1 MDGIK
6 GKTWGPSSVQRDRHH
21 RASWVFGEGRWSK
34 SAPNLEKSL
43 KHIGGHSN
51 IGALQE
57 LGEWSLRKFSI
68 FKPRENLCATSLFL
82 CLRHVPDYEEDEWP
96 EFPGDPKS
104 ASYNSYNG
112 NATEMGP
119 ALRRL
124 LFRRPSATTS
134 TLCNMTVILASV
146 AAGFDIRTAN
156 YTAIQ
161 PRAGASEEQQ
171 PDMVVSPLYMT
182 GGPAAGVS
190 GSGAPVPAS
199 RSVWNHTGTASSAPT
214 YNSRDTSFIGNR
226 RDAYLSAVRD
236 NFISPGSD
244 FHEVYTSAT
253 GYPHNTYH
261 GTQTKYRPSVNF
273 DVPMRFAEA
282 VDPFSNSSGAAA
294 TSRHSTPGHPADTTT
309 STTGSVSPRKSSLLS
324 ECDDMALISLSPSQ
338 DKAFTEYQRQLS
350 DTSSSVFETPKTTPK
365 TTPQRYNVKFEDA
378 LRQSP
383 SYSHRRSPSNT
394 SSISY
399 PFHDARN
406 FTSPTDGDIPVIKPP
421 PRRQNSSSSE
431 VTVHGTPERPVTLDI
446 IPRPRPHAS
455 ILKRTSP
462 VHIASRSSP
471 GRTSRI
477 TPTPSDSM
485 STGADDAS
493 YVSARSAPSPGSTP
507 PHIEH
512 MRTLLD
518 IDMEGQKADGTA
530 PISAT
535 NPPKRHPTI
544 NELEREFLYEL

>member
-1 MDGIK
+1 
-6 GKTWGPSSVQRDRHH
+6 
-21 RASWVFGEGRWSK
+21 
-34 SAPNLEKSL
+34 
-43 KHIGGHSN
+43 
-51 IGALQE
+51 
-57 LGEWSLRKFSI
+57 
-68 FKPRENLCATSLFL
+68 
-82 CLRHVPDYEEDEWP
+82 
-96 EFPGDPKS
+96 
-104 ASYNSYNG
+104 
-112 NATEMGP
+112 MGP

-124 LFRRPSATTS
+124 LFRRPSPTTT

-156 YTAIQ
+156 HSAIH
-161 PRAGASEEQQ
+161 PRCTGASEEE
-171 PDMVVSPLYMT
+171 MVVPPGFTSST
-182 GGPAAGVS
+182 A
-190 GSGAPVPAS
+190 VPPGRHRLS
-199 RSVWNHTGTASSAPT
+199 HSGTASSAPA
-214 YNSRDTSFIGNR
+214 YSRDSFIGHR

-236 NFISPGSD
+236 NFISPESD
-244 FHEVYTSAT
+244 FHEVYTSTT

-282 VDPFSNSSGAAA
+282 VDPYRAPLND
-294 TSRHSTPGHPADTTT
+294 THTTP
-309 STTGSVSPRKSSLLS
+309 STTGSVSPRKSSRS
-324 ECDDMALISLSPSQ
+324 SDCDDMALISLSPSQ

-365 TTPQRYNVKFEDA
+365 TTPQRYSVKFEDGI
-378 LRQSP
+378 RQSP

-394 SSISY
+394 SSISN

-421 PRRQNSSSSE
+421 PRRQNSSSSD

-462 VHIASRSSP
+462 VHIASRGSP
-471 GRTSRI
+471 GRSRI
-477 TPTPSDSM
+477 TPTPSDSI

-512 MRTLLD
+512 MKTLLD
-518 IDMEGQKADGTA
+518 IDVEGQKQDGTA
-530 PISAT
+530 PLPAR
-535 NPPKRHPTI
+535 NPLRQPTI
-544 NELEREFLYEL
+544 NELEREFLSQL